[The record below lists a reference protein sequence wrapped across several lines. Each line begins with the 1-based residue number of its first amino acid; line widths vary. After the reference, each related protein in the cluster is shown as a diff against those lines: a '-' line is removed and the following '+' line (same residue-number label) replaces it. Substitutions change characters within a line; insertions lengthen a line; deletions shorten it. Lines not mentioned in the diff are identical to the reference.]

1 METKIRNYQTRVKSV
16 NQENES
22 LKDTL
27 VQNQA
32 QQADMEK
39 ELEQHRSQN
48 KSVNQYES
56 GHLRSVASLSLET
69 A

>member
-22 LKDTL
+22 LKDAI

-32 QQADMEK
+32 REAEIEK
-39 ELEQHRSQN
+39 ELEKHQGQI
-48 KSVNQYES
+48 KSVNQRIRLN
-56 GHLRSVASLSLET
+56 HMR
-69 A
+69 